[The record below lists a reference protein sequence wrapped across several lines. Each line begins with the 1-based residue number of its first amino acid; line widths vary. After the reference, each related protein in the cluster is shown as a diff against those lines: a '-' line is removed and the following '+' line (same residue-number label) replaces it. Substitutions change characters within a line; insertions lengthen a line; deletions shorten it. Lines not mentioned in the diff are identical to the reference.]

1 MKTSVQ
7 ISTILCPIEKG
18 FRSLL
23 EKFFLRVLDKG
34 YSIKIERIG
43 RKTLLERFLT
53 WKLTWKTCLVTCD
66 KKLCKYNLIS
76 FFLSLIYFT
85 FLFSFGSLRICICW
99 VWILEATHWIVG
111 YLFQIYGSSLI
122 FLILLDCLRDC

>member
-43 RKTLLERFLT
+43 RKALLERFLT
-53 WKLTWKTCLVTCD
+53 WKLT
-66 KKLCKYNLIS
+66 
-76 FFLSLIYFT
+76 
-85 FLFSFGSLRICICW
+85 
-99 VWILEATHWIVG
+99 
-111 YLFQIYGSSLI
+111 
-122 FLILLDCLRDC
+122 